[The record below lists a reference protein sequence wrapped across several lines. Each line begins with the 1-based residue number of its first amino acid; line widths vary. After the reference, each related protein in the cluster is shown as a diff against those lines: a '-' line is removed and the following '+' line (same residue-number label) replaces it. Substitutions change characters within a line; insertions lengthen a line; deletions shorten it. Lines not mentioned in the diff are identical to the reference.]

1 MRTIIYS
8 TMGIYIIFKA
18 MNLDEIQN
26 DDHNLLNLLQAIY
39 ESFCFLY
46 YDQLCIIVLK
56 LICKVSNEK

>member
-1 MRTIIYS
+1 
-8 TMGIYIIFKA
+8 MGIYIIFKA

-46 YDQLCIIVLK
+46 YDQLCIIFLK